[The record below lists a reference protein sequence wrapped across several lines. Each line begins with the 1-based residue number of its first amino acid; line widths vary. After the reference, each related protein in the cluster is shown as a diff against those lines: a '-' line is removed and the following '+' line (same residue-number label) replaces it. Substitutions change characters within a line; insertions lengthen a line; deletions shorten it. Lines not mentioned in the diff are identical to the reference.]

1 MWPEAVVAW
10 CHYGVLCMLWH
21 YGGWPEGWTRH
32 AVESWR
38 KQWGWQVNIA
48 PDFLSSEGC
57 PPVVEC
63 SIFFQNALSPPP
75 ALPPTGF
82 ASLSLW
88 ESADLTHHDQYLVSH
103 AWNRQMFGVS
113 FSETGSFCWVK
124 GINASFR
131 LWGCRPTVSEGW
143 LMRFLPAHGPLR
155 FACLPGLSC
164 PVSPLIQTL
173 TQTSVQSKQLSWSG
187 RGLDVK
193 QQGCDW
199 ELICSFAN
207 CVSESESVVPSQLSA
222 IDNNFFLF
230 LFSLPFPCFPFSLSI
245 YLCLLI
251 PPTAPAAAR
260 ERSGGWCLLL
270 PLCAVQLLDQG
281 QAQPN
286 TACALYEAPT
296 QWEPQE
302 ASTLAEG
309 PARGGGRSQ
318 LHLHHPQMPF
328 FRYRSDH
335 APVAI
340 SVCLFLD
347 LCKLFPYMG
356 NTFFL

>member
-1 MWPEAVVAW
+1 MWQEIVVAW
-10 CHYGVLCMLWH
+10 CHYRVLCMLWLCGEWVKAGPGVLWSL
-21 YGGWPEGWTRH
+21 GGSAGVDR
-32 AVESWR
+32 S
-38 KQWGWQVNIA
+38 I
-48 PDFLSSEGC
+48 LMLISC
-57 PPVVEC
+57 PLKVVLLLWNV
-63 SIFFQNALSPPP
+63 SFSLSPPP
-75 ALPPTGF
+75 ASPPAGF
-82 ASLSLW
+82 ASLFLW
-88 ESADLTHHDQYLVSH
+88 ESEDLTHHDQYLVSH

-131 LWGCRPTVSEGW
+131 LWGCRPAASEGW
-143 LMRFLPAHGPLR
+143 LMRFLPALGPLR

-222 IDNNFFLF
+222 IYNNFFLS
-230 LFSLPFPCFPFSLSI
+230 LFSSRSLSFPVFLSI
-245 YLCLLI
+245 SIFPLSLARS

-260 ERSGGWCLLL
+260 KRGGGWCLLL

-281 QAQPN
+281 QAQPDP
-286 TACALYEAPT
+286 ACALYEAPT

-302 ASTLAEG
+302 ASALAEG
-309 PARGGGRSQ
+309 PARGGGGPQ
-318 LHLHHPQMPF
+318 LHLYHPQMPF
-328 FRYRSDH
+328 FRYRSEH
-335 APVAI
+335 APGA
-340 SVCLFLD
+340 CF
-347 LCKLFPYMG
+347 
-356 NTFFL
+356 